1 MAVVDSGSMDA
12 SAAPGDLAIVL
23 HSHMPYVEGF
33 GTYPFGEEWLFDA
46 FARSHLPVLEVADRV
61 TVTITPVLA
70 DQLEAEGV
78 AGRLTEFLRRYRL
91 GAAEVDIS
99 EAGETLDAAR
109 AEASAFAR
117 SVELAEA
124 CDGDLLQ
131 PFRSAEESGR
141 IELMTSSATHAVFP
155 LIATSAGVRL
165 QVDAGLRSH
174 TRRFGRPAG
183 FWLPECAIAPGLDE
197 FLYERGLQ
205 YTCLDQSAVEPD
217 GFALRPIECPS
228 GCVGFTIDWPMV
240 ELVWGSDGYP
250 ADPSYLDFH
259 RQSMNGTRLWDIGG
273 DPYDPAGAREKAQA
287 HAREFLRRVRERLEV
302 YREAN
307 GHRGLCVFAIDTE
320 LLGHWWREGPWWL
333 ESVIADAES
342 EGVNLVELSEALEAH
357 RPEPRVVSTASWGE
371 GKDLSTWGS
380 TAVADMARAA
390 RRSEL
395 ALVADALAR
404 SGQDRVSKRAA
415 RELLALQSSDWAFI
429 DFRGQAG
436 DYAFDRAVAH
446 AESMLEAV
454 ESPESRSERLRNLAP
469 DLSLAPL
476 LEP

>member
-1 MAVVDSGSMDA
+1 MAEVESRRIDA

-46 FARSHLPVLEVADRV
+46 FARSHLPVLEVAERV

-91 GAAEVDIS
+91 GAAEVDVS
-99 EAGETLDAAR
+99 EGGETLDAAR

-117 SVELAEA
+117 SVDLAEA

-131 PFRSAEESGR
+131 PFRSAQESER

-174 TRRFGRPAG
+174 TRRFGRPSG

-197 FLYERGLQ
+197 FLYERGLA

-217 GFALRPIECPS
+217 GTALRPIECLS

-240 ELVWGSDGYP
+240 ELVWGSEGYP
-250 ADPSYLDFH
+250 ADPTYLDFH

-273 DPYDPAGAREKAQA
+273 SPYDPEAAREKAQS
-287 HAREFLRRVRERLEV
+287 HAREFLRRVRERLEAH
-302 YREAN
+302 REAN
-307 GHRGLCVFAIDTE
+307 GRRGLCVFAIDTE

-333 ESVIADAES
+333 ESVIAEAEA
-342 EGVNLVELSEALEAH
+342 EGVNLIALSDALDEH
-357 RPEPRVVSTASWGE
+357 QPEQREVSTASWGE

-380 TAVADMARAA
+380 TAVADLARAA

-404 SGQDRVSKRAA
+404 SGQDQVSKRAA